1 MNTAAMKNKTPGSAK
16 LSARNSKAPTPKR
29 RGKAQ
34 KKSPLTAIAI
44 FLIFAGLVA
53 YMFSPNVPD
62 SQRSGS
68 QSAVSNGFVTGLT
81 K

>member
-1 MNTAAMKNKTPGSAK
+1 
-16 LSARNSKAPTPKR
+16 
-29 RGKAQ
+29 
-34 KKSPLTAIAI
+34 
-44 FLIFAGLVA
+44 VA

-68 QSAVSNGFVTGLT
+68 QGASGFATGLS